1 VKRDSLYGHE
11 HKELFTLLRD
21 MRLEAGLSQ
30 REVVEIL
37 DRPQSY
43 LSAVEIG
50 GRGIDLIMVR
60 ELCKIY
66 GVPFVQFAER
76 LEERIKTKESR
87 RRPPRRPRRS

>member
-1 VKRDSLYGHE
+1 VKRDSLYGEE
-11 HKELFTLLRD
+11 HRELFTLLRD

-37 DRPQSY
+37 NRPQSY

-66 GVPFVQFAER
+66 GVPFVQFAGR
-76 LEERIKTKESR
+76 FEERIKTSESR
-87 RRPPRRPRRS
+87 RRPPRRPRKS